1 MLEGMILTYI
11 CPCKLG
17 QIRIHIAYI
26 RLRGAQF
33 RIAEGREGRGGERK
47 GRGVPGGCS
56 SPEKGSTKN
65 WRRAPPLAQPSP
77 PGRKYVPVPSSPN
90 QSATSNWAGLHH
102 FRSCVSARPS
112 AVLRSNLLSHN
123 KRNRILYF
131 VI

>member
-33 RIAEGREGRGGERK
+33 RIAEGREGRGEEGK

-56 SPEKGSTKN
+56 SPEKGPTKN

-77 PGRKYVPVPSSPN
+77 PGWKYVTGAVVPQSIRKIGLGSLHFVAAFPRGPVRYSGP
-90 QSATSNWAGLHH
+90 TCCLTT
-102 FRSCVSARPS
+102 RET
-112 AVLRSNLLSHN
+112 
-123 KRNRILYF
+123 
-131 VI
+131 